1 VCRFKKKS
9 ASAQFIFL
17 AIEVF
22 SENSKSMN
30 KKLTRYLFLN
40 SVKYKILRM
49 NMRIFER
56 HFYLMFLVVARVF
69 C

>member
-1 VCRFKKKS
+1 VCCFKKKS

-17 AIEVF
+17 AIKVF

-40 SVKYKILRM
+40 SIKYKILCM
-49 NMRIFER
+49 NMR
-56 HFYLMFLVVARVF
+56 FLKSVRNSVSGS
-69 C
+69 